1 MSTWLRAILSIY
13 LFIIGQV
20 SSAGDIHNNNKPQ
33 YKVFPSWPKV
43 LPNNWILGEV
53 SGIATDDRDH
63 VWIIHRPL
71 SVTDDEKGA
80 ALDPKQAKCCIPAPP
95 VIEFDSNGRLLNA
108 WGGPG
113 AGYDWPT
120 REHGIY
126 VDPKGSVWLGGN
138 GPNDN
143 MVLKFDKQGRFQLQI
158 GSKGPTRGSNDVTQL
173 GGPAHMNLDPIAN
186 EVYIADG
193 YTNKRVIVFDSN
205 TGAYK
210 RHWGAYGHMPIDEST
225 TMFDPSSPQ
234 FSNPV
239 HCVRLMRN
247 NTLFVC
253 DRANN
258 RIQVFEKNGT
268 FIRQINIAKETKGRG
283 SAWDLIPAD
292 SSQKYILVADGTNNE
307 VSIMDLKTGKRIG
320 EFGHSGRNAG
330 DFHWI
335 HNIAVDSKGN
345 AYTAE
350 VDTGKRIQKF
360 IRKK

>member
-1 MSTWLRAILSIY
+1 MLIAFGFSI
-13 LFIIGQV
+13 GHV
-20 SSAGDIHNNNKPQ
+20 ASAVDTYGSKQPQ
-33 YKVFPSWPKV
+33 YKVYPSWPKA

-80 ALDPKQAKCCIPAPP
+80 ALQPKQAKCCIPAPP
-95 VIEFDSNGRLLNA
+95 VIEFDSSGNLLNA
-108 WGGPG
+108 WGGP
-113 AGYDWPT
+113 AEGYDWPI

-126 VDPKGSVWLGGN
+126 IDPKGSVWLGGN

-158 GSKGPTRGSNDVTQL
+158 GSKGPSRGSNDVKQL
-173 GGPAHMNLDPIAN
+173 GGPAHTNVDPIAN

-193 YTNKRVIVFDSN
+193 YINKRVIVFDSN

-210 RHWGAYGHMPIDEST
+210 RHWGAYGHMPVDDST
-225 TMFDPSSPQ
+225 TIFDPASVQ
-234 FSNPV
+234 FGNPV

-247 NTLFVC
+247 DTLLVC
-253 DRANN
+253 DRVNN
-258 RIQVFEKNGT
+258 RIQVFAKNGA
-268 FIRQINIAKETKGRG
+268 FIRQINIETETRGRG
-283 SAWDLIPAD
+283 SVWDLVPSD
-292 SSQKYILVADGTNNE
+292 FSQKYILVADGTNNE
-307 VSIMDLKTGKRIG
+307 VSIIEIKSGKRIG
-320 EFGHSGRNAG
+320 AFGHGGRNAG
-330 DFHWI
+330 YFHWI

-345 AYTAE
+345 VYTAE
-350 VDTGKRIQKF
+350 VDTGKRVQKF

>member
-1 MSTWLRAILSIY
+1 MLIAFGFSIGH
-13 LFIIGQV
+13 LA
-20 SSAGDIHNNNKPQ
+20 SAVDSYGSKQPQ
-33 YKVFPSWPKV
+33 YKVYPSWPKN

-80 ALDPKQAKCCIPAPP
+80 ALQPKQAKCCIPAPP
-95 VIEFDSNGRLLNA
+95 VIEFDSSGNLLNA
-108 WGGPG
+108 WGGP
-113 AGYDWPT
+113 ADGYDWPT

-126 VDPKGSVWLGGN
+126 IDPKGSVWLGGN

-158 GSKGPTRGSNDVTQL
+158 GSKGPSRGSNDVKQL
-173 GGPAHMNLDPIAN
+173 GGPAHANVDPITN

-193 YTNKRVIVFDSN
+193 YINKRVIVFDSN

-210 RHWGAYGHMPIDEST
+210 RHWGAYGHAPVDDNT
-225 TMFDPSSPQ
+225 TIFDPASAQ
-234 FSNPV
+234 FGNPV

-247 NTLFVC
+247 NTLLVC
-253 DRANN
+253 ARVNN
-258 RIQVFEKNGT
+258 RIQIFAKNGA
-268 FIRQINIAKETKGRG
+268 FMRQINIEAETRGRG
-283 SAWDLIPAD
+283 SVWDLVPSD

-307 VSIMDLKTGKRIG
+307 VSIIETESGKRIG
-320 EFGHSGRNAG
+320 AFGRGGRNAG
-330 DFHWI
+330 YFHWI

-345 AYTAE
+345 VYTAE
-350 VDTGKRIQKF
+350 VDTGKRVQKF